1 MINKNEISYNVNCK
15 FCNKNVVIKLTS
27 EQYKNLGRYNRG
39 EGHIQDLLPELSADD
54 REMFVSGMCPECWD
68 KTFSGEEDGEECDYE
83 W

>member
-1 MINKNEISYNVNCK
+1 MINKNEISYNANCK

-27 EQYKNLGRYNRG
+27 EQYKNLGKYNRG
-39 EGHIQDLLPELSADD
+39 EGNIQDLLPDLSEDD

-68 KTFSGEEDGEECDYE
+68 KTFSGGEDGEECDYE